1 MADEK
6 SKLLTKLSPLIEG
19 QVPDFI
25 QADHPVF
32 VNFLKEYYKF
42 LEAGQVTYEVV
53 NSYVRFETTTTAYVL
68 DEKDGDRILTEDT
81 QQFVNGETITG
92 ATSGATATILVE
104 DSRNLKLY
112 ISSQQKFITDET
124 FTGGTSGAQGKLTNY
139 RANPVQNIQQLL
151 EYADVDNTIFDFLD
165 QMRASLMTSIPNSL
179 ATSVSKRKL
188 LKNIKDL
195 YAAKGTREGHELF
208 FRILLGEEANIFYP
222 TEHMLRVSNGDW
234 RTETTLRCSGFAGV
248 SGDEIINQKITAQT
262 SGATAIVND
271 AITFQEGTQ
280 SVTELELA
288 SITGVFQ
295 DGETITANSTVRDV
309 DVSFTVEAI
318 LSSASLSNTGILHTD
333 QEPVEIENLGN
344 NKAELVVS
352 GITSGSVSEV
362 IVDDAGSGYEVG
374 DVLTFTTSESDTK
387 SAAGFVSVVGGG
399 IQLETGTLDDSEV
412 TTDVI
417 IIEDGTTVSEET
429 FNIVLDRTDVNGS
442 DANSDIILD
451 GTDATSSNAG
461 FSLLTDTVVETND
474 TYGTPNDRLF
484 LEEDTFDSSERGS
497 IQRVF
502 ISEGGLYNSDLPTV
516 TITSTGG
523 TGAALTALTN
533 DIGSAKSINVNNTG
547 FDYSIT
553 NPPEIELRAHF
564 ILKDVTGTFSA
575 TNTLTT
581 HTGVVKGFDSNTK
594 VLDTTFEDVIRTVQE
609 QEGTFNEQIA
619 LEKGTTILEPQG
631 ILLED
636 ELDFDDG
643 EGILLETG
651 GSILLDGESK
661 QTYNITIEEG
671 TIPFTSIGNIIQ
683 EDNSGEI
690 LLEGEHNE
698 QVQHANSKL
707 LLNRYRENNPN
718 SSYLVIEAGNTGDEN
733 DRVSTEEFGNLLIL
747 DGTDSDSTD
756 AMGKLLFPDETG
768 DGNMVYDQS
777 ASGID
782 VGSDIIHESGID
794 FSKKNV
800 TITDSSGASGTIVKA
815 DIAKGTTVVDTIST
829 SVGSYEGIESI
840 VGEDLIRIQ
849 DSYFYQDYS
858 YEVQVGASLTS
869 YLNELKKAVH
879 PAGFAP
885 FGKVTIATAL
895 NAGIKTA
902 GSEVPGYEE
911 KFSPILASA
920 LENIFD
926 QVFGMRL
933 KANNSGITHRDDKI
947 IYETGHVAGDK
958 LILDGSSST
967 AATNTPDNISIL
979 LESGSQPDGY
989 DYDVAYLILN
999 SSDGFNDEGGKLDVE
1014 AGSITDEYDNILAE
1028 DGNVFALEDGFIKQG
1043 DDILFEGTVVDNEV
1057 AGGVMKAESAHRG
1070 VGGQNEKT
1078 LAIEHTVKL
1087 SVKPTVRQSRNL
1099 LTHIAT
1105 NTFEFED
1112 VTGIQLENGLV
1123 LTLED
1128 YGNTDLESNNI
1139 LNEDDSG
1146 DLFLAEEGT
1155 SPLVSDNLV
1164 LNATQAPESFG
1175 FIVLNGTDASG
1186 SNAGD
1191 NIDMEDAHDIDTARL
1206 ITEDSIVSEIGEA
1219 RINAGDK
1226 IIVEDN
1232 RSSALQLGQIGSF
1245 TFAEFLRRDKIIIE
1259 NNFDINPLEF
1269 KHHIIVEGGE
1279 SPIALENSEFFLEL
1293 EEETKYKTKYRDN
1306 GQTESSQANGEEADG
1321 ISLEAE
1327 SGSLTVEDYSTNSFI
1342 EAILLESG
1350 TQVGGQDHL
1359 AIESSLTQDDDIA
1372 DGFLLE
1378 DGTGQDAGDVIILNG
1393 TDSSSSDAG
1402 FKLLAQID
1410 EDEILQNPRVFL
1422 METSNIFPS
1431 VGSIPLSNFTL
1442 NSTSSGY
1449 DPVTHSSVITTRDT
1463 GDIALEDGTDTNDSS
1478 NGFLLEETSGD
1489 NIDLEGATGITP

>member
-6 SKLLTKLSPLIEG
+6 SKLLTKVSPLIEG

-32 VNFLKEYYKF
+32 VKFLKEYYKF
-42 LEAGQVTYEVV
+42 LEAGQITYEVV
-53 NSYVRFETTTTAYVL
+53 NSYIRFETTTTAYVL
-68 DEKDGDRILTEDT
+68 DEVDGDRILTEET
-81 QQFVNGETITG
+81 VQFTNGETITG
-92 ATSGATATILVE
+92 NTSGATATILVE

-112 ISSQQKFITDET
+112 ISSQQKFITNET
-124 FTGGTSGAQGKLTNY
+124 FTGSNGAQGKLTNY
-139 RANPVQNIQQLL
+139 RANPIQNIQQLL

-165 QMRASLMTSIPNSL
+165 QMRAALMTSIPNSL
-179 ATSVSKRKL
+179 APSVSKRKL

-195 YAAKGTREGHELF
+195 YSAKGTREGHELF

-234 RTETTLRCSGFAGV
+234 RREVTLRCSGFSGV

-288 SITGVFQ
+288 NIDGTFE
-295 DGETITANSTVRDV
+295 DGETIIANSTVRDV

-318 LSSASLSNTGILHTD
+318 LSSASLSNDGILHTD
-333 QEPVEIENLGN
+333 TEPVEIENLGN

-387 SAAGFVSVVGGG
+387 TAAGFVSVVGGG

-412 TTDVI
+412 TSDVI
-417 IIEDGTTVSEET
+417 IIENGTTASEET

-461 FSLLTDTVVETND
+461 FSLLTDTVVTTND
-474 TYGTPNDRLF
+474 TYGTANDRLF
-484 LEEDTFDSSERGS
+484 LEENTFSSSERGS
-497 IQRVF
+497 IQRIF
-502 ISEGGLYNSDLPTV
+502 LSDGGLYISDLPTV

-533 DIGSAKSINVNNTG
+533 DIGAAKSINVNNTG
-547 FDYSIT
+547 FDYSII

-609 QEGTFNEQIA
+609 QGGTFNEQIA

-643 EGILLETG
+643 EGILLEDG
-651 GSILLDGESK
+651 GFVLLNGESK
-661 QTYNITIEEG
+661 QTYNIKMEAN
-671 TIPFTSIGNIIQ
+671 TIPFTSLGSLIQ

-690 LLEGEHNE
+690 LLEGVHNE
-698 QVQHANSKL
+698 QVQHEGSKL

-747 DGTDSDSTD
+747 NGTDSDGTD
-756 AMGKLLFPDETG
+756 AMGSLLFPDETG
-768 DGNMVYDQS
+768 NGNMVYDQT

-782 VGSDIIHESGID
+782 VAGDIIHESGID
-794 FSKKNV
+794 FSKNNV

-858 YEVQVGASLTS
+858 YEVQIGASLSS

-902 GSEVPGYEE
+902 GSELPGYEE

-920 LENIFD
+920 LENIFE

-933 KANNSGITHRDDKI
+933 KADNSGIGHRDDKI
-947 IYETGHVAGDK
+947 IYETGHVAGDN
-958 LILDGSSST
+958 LILDGSSSV
-967 AATNTPDNISIL
+967 AASNTPSNISIL

-1028 DGNVFALEDGFIKQG
+1028 DGNLFALEDGFIKQG

-1057 AGGVMKAESAHRG
+1057 AGGVMKAESAHNG

-1078 LAIEHTVKL
+1078 LAIVHTVKL

-1123 LTLED
+1123 LGLED
-1128 YGNTDLESNNI
+1128 FGNTDLESNNL

-1175 FIVLNGTDASG
+1175 FIVLNGTDADG

-1191 NIDMEDAHDIDTARL
+1191 L
-1206 ITEDSIVSEIGEA
+1206 S
-1219 RINAGDK
+1219 
-1226 IIVEDN
+1226 
-1232 RSSALQLGQIGSF
+1232 
-1245 TFAEFLRRDKIIIE
+1245 
-1259 NNFDINPLEF
+1259 
-1269 KHHIIVEGGE
+1269 HIHI
-1279 SPIALENSEFFLEL
+1279 
-1293 EEETKYKTKYRDN
+1293 
-1306 GQTESSQANGEEADG
+1306 
-1321 ISLEAE
+1321 
-1327 SGSLTVEDYSTNSFI
+1327 
-1342 EAILLESG
+1342 
-1350 TQVGGQDHL
+1350 
-1359 AIESSLTQDDDIA
+1359 
-1372 DGFLLE
+1372 
-1378 DGTGQDAGDVIILNG
+1378 
-1393 TDSSSSDAG
+1393 
-1402 FKLLAQID
+1402 
-1410 EDEILQNPRVFL
+1410 
-1422 METSNIFPS
+1422 
-1431 VGSIPLSNFTL
+1431 
-1442 NSTSSGY
+1442 
-1449 DPVTHSSVITTRDT
+1449 
-1463 GDIALEDGTDTNDSS
+1463 
-1478 NGFLLEETSGD
+1478 
-1489 NIDLEGATGITP
+1489 

>member
-1 MADEK
+1 MEDKK
-6 SKLLTKLSPLIEG
+6 SKLLTKISPLIEG

-25 QADHPVF
+25 QADHPIF
-32 VNFLKEYYKF
+32 VDFLKQYYKF
-42 LEAGQVTYEVV
+42 MEAGQVTYEVV
-53 NSYVRFETTTTAYVL
+53 NSYVRYETTTTAYVL

-92 ATSGATATILVE
+92 NTSGATATILVE

-124 FTGGTSGAQGKLTNY
+124 FTGANGAQGKLTNY
-139 RANPVQNIQQLL
+139 RANPIQNIQQLL

-165 QMRASLMTSIPNSL
+165 QMRSALMTSIPNAL
-179 ATSVSKRKL
+179 ASSVSKRKL

-234 RTETTLRCSGFAGV
+234 RAETILRCSGFSGV

-288 SITGVFQ
+288 EITGTFL
-295 DGETITANSTVRDV
+295 DGEVIIANSTARDV

-318 LSSASLSNTGILHTD
+318 LSSASLSNNGILHTD

-387 SAAGFVSVVGGG
+387 SATGFVSVIGGG

-412 TTDVI
+412 TSDVI
-417 IIEDGTTVSEET
+417 IIEDGTTASEET
-429 FNIVLDRTDVNGS
+429 FNIVLDRTDVDG
-442 DANSDIILD
+442 ANANDDIILD

-461 FSLLTDTVVETND
+461 FSLLSNTVVTTND
-474 TYGTPNDRLF
+474 TYGTANDRLF
-484 LEEDTFDSSERGS
+484 LEEDTFDTSERGS

-502 ISEGGLYNSDLPTV
+502 LSDGGLYNSDLPTV

-547 FDYSIT
+547 FNYLSN

-564 ILKDVTGTFSA
+564 ILKDVTGTFA
-575 TNTLTT
+575 NANTLTS

-609 QEGTFNEQIA
+609 QEGTFNEEIA

-690 LLEGEHNE
+690 LLEGNHNE

-747 DGTDSDSTD
+747 NGTDSDGTD
-756 AMGKLLFPDETG
+756 AMGSLLFPDETG
-768 DGNMVYDQS
+768 NGNMVYDQS
-777 ASGID
+777 ASGVD

-794 FSKKNV
+794 FSKNNV
-800 TITDSSGASGTIVKA
+800 TITDSSGASGTIIKA

-895 NAGIKTA
+895 NAGVRNA

-911 KFSPILASA
+911 KFSPILGSV
-920 LENIFD
+920 LENIFE
-926 QVFGMRL
+926 QVFPMRL
-933 KANNSGITHRDDKI
+933 KADNSGITHRDDKI
-947 IYETGHVAGDK
+947 IYETGHVAGDN
-958 LILDGSSST
+958 LILDGSSSV

-989 DYDVAYLILN
+989 DYDVAYIILD
-999 SSDGFNDEGGKLDVE
+999 SSDGFNDVGGKLDVE

-1028 DGNVFALEDGFIKQG
+1028 DGNLFALEDGFIKQG

-1057 AGGVMKAESAHRG
+1057 AGGVMKAESAHNG
-1070 VGGQNEKT
+1070 VGGLNEKT
-1078 LAIEHTVKL
+1078 LAKEHVVKL

-1164 LNATQAPESFG
+1164 LNATQAPQSFG
-1175 FIVLNGTDASG
+1175 FIVLNQTDANGTDS
-1186 SNAGD
+1186 GD
-1191 NIDMEDAHDIDTARL
+1191 NINMEDAHDIDTARL
-1206 ITEDSIVSEIGEA
+1206 ITEDSYVSQIGEA
-1219 RINAGDK
+1219 RQNAGEK

-1259 NNFDINPLEF
+1259 NNFDINHLEF
-1269 KHHIIVEGGE
+1269 KHHISVEGGE
-1279 SPIALENSEFFLEL
+1279 SPIALEDSEFFIEL
-1293 EEETKYKTKYRDN
+1293 EEESKYSTKYKEN

-1350 TQVGGQDHL
+1350 TQVGGHDHL
-1359 AIESSLTQDDDIA
+1359 AIEQALTRDDDIA

-1402 FKLLAQID
+1402 FKLLSQLD
-1410 EDEILQNPRVFL
+1410 EDEILQNPRIFL
-1422 METSNIFPS
+1422 METSNVFPS